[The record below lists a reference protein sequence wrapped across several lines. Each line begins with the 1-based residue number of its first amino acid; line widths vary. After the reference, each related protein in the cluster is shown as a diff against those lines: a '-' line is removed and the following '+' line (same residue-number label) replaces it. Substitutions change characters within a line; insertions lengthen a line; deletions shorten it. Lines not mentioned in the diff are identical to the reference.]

1 MKKTLK
7 KLLRKFQISK
17 SKQKR
22 YTFFIHF
29 VVLPSYLVLTV
40 L

>member
-22 YTFFIHF
+22 YTFIYF
-29 VVLPSYLVLTV
+29 VVLPYLVLTV